1 MVLFL
6 KNREYLGVPKSHFTA
21 KVGPIGLD
29 MGEDALKIVQLQDN
43 GKGTILVAGDIE
55 KRPDDIK
62 PGSVKWQM
70 WAIEAIK
77 RLTSNNKLRGRDVVA
92 AIPASEVLIEHIKTP
107 KMKDDKDNKLQSAIL
122 SKIKQKLPIELDNAM
137 IKYIPTEDDNIMAI
151 VTSREKINRYLAIYE
166 KAQLTI
172 KSICI
177 WPIALTNTYTKFFGR
192 RKTDIDA
199 VVMLVDIE
207 GNCTNVVICR
217 HKNILFAHSLAL
229 GVSHAELAETDE
241 TITRLI
247 FELSTCRRQFCSMY
261 TNANIE
267 RLVFLSGQAVDK
279 SLYTAMAKQLAMPAQ
294 MGDCLAA
301 VEIPVN
307 HGGLAIERRG
317 CQFSWATAFG
327 LSVS

>member
-6 KNREYLGVPKSHFTA
+6 KNREYLGVPMSHLTS

-29 MGEDALKIVQLQDN
+29 MGEDTLKIVQLQDN
-43 GKGTILVAGDIE
+43 GKDISLIAGGIE

-92 AIPASEVLIEHIKTP
+92 VIPASEVLIEHIKIP
-107 KMKDDKDNKLQSAIL
+107 KLKDDKDSKLQSAIL
-122 SKIKQKLPIELDNAM
+122 SKMKQKLPIEPDNAM
-137 IKYIPTEDDNIMAI
+137 MKYIPMEDDNIMAI
-151 VTSREKINRYLAIYE
+151 VTSREKIDRYLAIYE
-166 KAQLTI
+166 KAQLAI
-172 KSICI
+172 KSICV

-192 RKTDIDA
+192 RKNDIDA

-207 GNCTNVVICR
+207 GNCANVVICR
-217 HKNILFAHSLAL
+217 HKNLLFAHSIVL
-229 GVSHAELAETDE
+229 GVPHTEPAETDE
-241 TITRLI
+241 TITRLV

-261 TNANIE
+261 ANAHIE

-279 SLYTAMAKQLAMPAQ
+279 SVCTAIAKQLAIPAQ

-307 HGGLAIERRG
+307 HGELAIERRE
-317 CQFSWATAFG
+317 CQYSWATAFG